1 MAAEGSS
8 MEGLAR
14 PELAQRQAQYWASC
28 EPTIDGMLG
37 GYGHIHGV
45 DVVGSQAFIR
55 KLIPAEAIARGRA
68 LDVGAGIGRITNN
81 VLIPVGF
88 NTVDLTDVSETFLQT
103 ARESV
108 PADKLG
114 DCVASS
120 FDAFDFSKRKW
131 TLIWMQWCAIY
142 LRDDLFVDFFSKAC
156 AGLEDHPNSF
166 VVLKEN
172 ILRHDV
178 APIPDNEDHSVTRS
192 DQHLKR
198 LWAKAGVRVVLE
210 EDQANLPREL
220 FPVRMYA
227 LAPISRK

>member
-1 MAAEGSS
+1 MASS
-8 MEGLAR
+8 MEGLER
-14 PELAQRQAQYWASC
+14 PELSKKQAQYWESC
-28 EPTIDGMLG
+28 AATIDGMLG
-37 GYGHIHGV
+37 GYGHIHDV
-45 DVVGSQAFIR
+45 DVVGSMDFIR
-55 KLIPAEAIARGRA
+55 KMIPAPNIIKGRA
-68 LDVGAGIGRITNN
+68 LDVGAGIGRITKN

-88 NTVDLTDVSETFLQT
+88 SKVDITDVSETFLQT
-103 ARESV
+103 ARESI

-120 FDAFDFSKRKW
+120 FDEFDFTKHKW

-142 LRDDLFVDFFSKAC
+142 LRDDVFVEFFAKAC
-156 AGLEDHPNSF
+156 ASLEDNPHSF

-172 ILRHDV
+172 ILRHDA
-178 APIPDNEDHSVTRS
+178 APIPDNDDHSVTRS

-198 LWAKAGVRVVLE
+198 LWAKAGVRVVAE
-210 EDQANLPREL
+210 QDQANLPREL